1 MFLHHATPLHY
12 LPHILQSGALYP
24 QSVLAARGIQPRR
37 TAARR
42 DRMLGLADWVH
53 LSLSADTP
61 LLRNKLAKG
70 YPHAL
75 LVFDR
80 AAVLSLP
87 HVALLPFN
95 TKAWRSRAACQPVT
109 DAGQMAELLRRHAE
123 TGRFPSLAVLVR
135 YGLGFEALTQIAF
148 SDAASQEAIS
158 ALVNTLPLPVAA
170 PLTVA
175 PALFPALPPPPLSD
189 ALRDYFA
196 ACHAAGTLLPPPD
209 LPFD

>member
-1 MFLHHATPLHY
+1 MHLYHAAPLHY

-24 QSVLAARGIQPRR
+24 QSVLAARGILPRR

-53 LSLSADTP
+53 LSLAADTP
-61 LLRNKLAKG
+61 LLRDKFAKG

-80 AAVLSLP
+80 AAVLAQP

-95 TKAWRSRAACQPVT
+95 TKAWRTHAANQPVT
-109 DAGQMAELLRRHAE
+109 DAGEMAELLCRHAD
-123 TGRFPSLAVLVR
+123 TGRFPSLEVLVR
-135 YGLGFEALTQIAF
+135 YGLSLDLVTQIAF
-148 SDAASQEAIS
+148 PDTASCEAMS
-158 ALVNTLPLPVAA
+158 ALVNALALPTPV
-170 PLTVA
+170 PLSIV
-175 PALFPALPPPPLSD
+175 PALFPALTPPPLSD

-196 ACHAAGTLLPPPD
+196 ACHVAGTLLPPPD

>member
-1 MFLHHATPLHY
+1 MTLYHAAPLHY

-24 QSVLAARGIQPRR
+24 QSVLAARGISPRR

-42 DRMLGLADWVH
+42 DRMLGLQDWVH
-53 LSLSADTP
+53 LSLTSDTP
-61 LLRNKLAKG
+61 LLRDKFARG

-80 AAVLSLP
+80 AAVLRLP

-109 DAGQMAELLRRHAE
+109 DPAEMADLLHRRAE

-135 YGLGFEALTQIAF
+135 YGLGLETLTQIAF
-148 SDAASQEAIS
+148 PDAASHEAVS
-158 ALVNTLPLPVAA
+158 ALVNMLALSIPS
-170 PLTVA
+170 PLTLA
-175 PALFPALPPPPLSD
+175 PTLFPALPPPLSD
-189 ALRDYFA
+189 ALLEYFA
-196 ACHAAGTLLPPPD
+196 GCHAAGTLLPPPD

>member
-1 MFLHHATPLHY
+1 MTLYHAAPLHY

-24 QSVLAARGIQPRR
+24 QSVLAARGILPRR

-53 LSLSADTP
+53 LSLTADTP
-61 LLRNKLAKG
+61 LLRDKFAKG

-80 AAVLSLP
+80 AAVLALP

-95 TKAWRSRAACQPVT
+95 TKAWRTRADCQPVT
-109 DAGQMAELLRRHAE
+109 DTGEMAELLRRHIE
-123 TGRFPSLAVLVR
+123 TGRFPSMEVLVR

-148 SDAASQEAIS
+148 PDLASCQAVSD
-158 ALVNTLPLPVAA
+158 LVSLLALPVPA
-170 PLTVA
+170 PLTFA
-175 PALFPALPPPPLSD
+175 PVLFPALPPPPLSE

-196 ACHAAGTLLPPPD
+196 ACRSVGTLLPPPD

>member
-1 MFLHHATPLHY
+1 MTLYHAAPLHY

-24 QSVLAARGIQPRR
+24 QSVLAARGILPRR

-42 DRMLGLADWVH
+42 DRMLGLQDWVH

-61 LLRNKLAKG
+61 LLRDKLAKG

-75 LVFDR
+75 LVFGR
-80 AAVLSLP
+80 AAVLRLP

-95 TKAWRSRAACQPVT
+95 TKAWRTRAACQPVT
-109 DAGQMAELLRRHAE
+109 DPAEMADLLRRRAE

-148 SDAASQEAIS
+148 PDAASCEAVS
-158 ALVNTLPLPVAA
+158 ALVSTLALPIPA
-170 PLTVA
+170 PLTLA
-175 PALFPALPPPPLSD
+175 PALFPALPPPPLSE
-189 ALRDYFA
+189 ALQDYFA

>member
-1 MFLHHATPLHY
+1 MTLCHATPLHY

-24 QSVLAARGIQPRR
+24 QSVLAARGILPRR

-53 LSLSADTP
+53 LSLDADTP
-61 LLRNKLAKG
+61 LLRDKFARG

-80 AAVLSLP
+80 AAVMRLP

-109 DAGQMAELLRRHAE
+109 DAVEMADLLRRRAE

-135 YGLGFEALTQIAF
+135 YGLGLDALTQIAF
-148 SDAASQEAIS
+148 PDAASCEAVS
-158 ALVNTLPLPVAA
+158 ALVGTLTLPVPA
-170 PLTVA
+170 PLTLA
-175 PALFPALPPPPLSD
+175 PALFPALPPPLSD

-196 ACHAAGTLLPPPD
+196 ACHTAGTLLPPPD

>member
-1 MFLHHATPLHY
+1 MSLYHAAPLHY

-24 QSVLAARGIQPRR
+24 QSVLAARGILPRR

-42 DRMLGLADWVH
+42 DRMLGLQDWVH
-53 LSLSADTP
+53 FSLDADTP
-61 LLRNKLAKG
+61 LLRDKFARG

-80 AAVLSLP
+80 ATVLSLP

-109 DAGQMAELLRRHAE
+109 DAVEMADLLRRRAE

-148 SDAASQEAIS
+148 PDAASYEAVS
-158 ALVNTLPLPVAA
+158 ALGNALALPIPA
-170 PLTVA
+170 PLTLA
-175 PALFPALPPPPLSD
+175 PALFPALPPPPLSE
-189 ALRDYFA
+189 ALLEYFA
-196 ACHAAGTLLPPPD
+196 ACRVAGTLLPPPE